1 VSADS
6 DQAVDPAPGAHCDP
20 AGECITCGDV
30 AIPMRVVRIDQGRD
44 LALCCDH
51 EGHRSTVETALVDQ
65 VAAGDEV
72 LVHAGTAIAKLD
84 QEALSA

>member
-6 DQAVDPAPGAHCDP
+6 GQAVDPAAGAHCDP

-30 AIPMRVVRIDQGRD
+30 AIPMRVVSIDRTRA
-44 LALCCDH
+44 LALCRDH
-51 EGHRSTVETALVDQ
+51 EGHRSTVEIALVDR

-84 QEALSA
+84 QEALPA